1 MVEVMLPPIDGRQ
14 ASEPPVAK
22 KKNEYYLDTVPSLVT
37 QLLEEVRRD
46 FITGDEIK
54 AVRMRAKIS
63 KVIEIVNGDSRLA
76 GIVLK
81 KDRRQSIQRVWSK
94 EKSFRNSEM
103 NDSTSPNKRIP
114 PNITVGDRFSEL
126 VGTVNLKHEVYSDS
140 SEDDDSD
147 YSDDDD
153 FSVSGVSF
161 GGKRNQ
167 AAI

>member
-1 MVEVMLPPIDGRQ
+1 MVEVSLPPIDGRL
-14 ASEPPVAK
+14 AGEPAAAK

-54 AVRMRAKIS
+54 AVKMRAKIS

-81 KDRRQSIQRVWSK
+81 DRRQSIQRLWSK
-94 EKSFRNSEM
+94 EKSFRKTDV
-103 NDSTSPNKRIP
+103 NDSTSQHKRIQ

-126 VGTVNLKHEVYSDS
+126 VGTVNLKHE
-140 SEDDDSD
+140 
-147 YSDDDD
+147 
-153 FSVSGVSF
+153 
-161 GGKRNQ
+161 N
-167 AAI
+167 

>member
-37 QLLEEVRRD
+37 QLLEEVRQE

-54 AVRMRAKIS
+54 AVKMRAKIS

-81 KDRRQSIQRVWSK
+81 DRRQSIQRIWSK

-103 NDSTSPNKRIP
+103 NDSTSPHKRIP
-114 PNITVGDRFSEL
+114 PNITVVDRFSEL
-126 VGTVNLKHEVYSDS
+126 VGSVNLKHEVHSYS
-140 SEDDDSD
+140 SEDDDDD

-161 GGKRNQ
+161 GGKRNH